1 MKVPFLIIALLV
13 CAGQIAPGAELTL
26 QTAISEAIAKNPEF
40 RVLQADVASA
50 KGEVTTANTWQN
62 PELSVFSGLRRTKSE
77 GSAALNEFH
86 GGVGF
91 NQLFLFP
98 GKRALF
104 VNLAKRNVELRSLAL
119 EGLRFQLATA
129 VRKAF
134 YEQLAAQKIAGLRR
148 EQLASAETFQQA
160 ATRRAESGYASD
172 FEAVKAQADV
182 INAKKLVR
190 EAEGQIADARV
201 ELNVL
206 MGRDPSTP
214 LQASGQLEGA
224 APRYSEA
231 SLLALAMARNPSLRA
246 QSLQVEISGLNLNKT
261 RFGRRPDF
269 AVGPTIE
276 VTPSEQNYS
285 LQATVSL
292 PLWNLSKGEIA
303 SATAEQRKALAEI
316 EKTRRE
322 ITGAVVKARAK
333 LDVARDQLALYTP
346 AYLDQLKGFL
356 GQAEKSYAQNATS
369 LLIYLDAKRT
379 YFDTLADY
387 NEALAKVAASR
398 AELESA
404 LGVPLELKP

>member
-1 MKVPFLIIALLV
+1 MKVSCLLLTILLLGARIAL
-13 CAGQIAPGAELTL
+13 AGELTV
-26 QTAISEAIAKNPEF
+26 QTAINEALAKNPEF
-40 RVLQADVASA
+40 KVLEADVASA
-50 KGEVTTANTWQN
+50 QGEVTTANTWQN
-62 PELSVFSGLRRTKSE
+62 PELSVFSGLRRTKDT
-77 GSAALNEFH
+77 GSTTDQFH
-86 GGVGF
+86 AGVGF
-91 NQLFLFP
+91 SQLYLFP
-98 GKRALF
+98 GKRALM
-104 VNLAKRNVELRSLAL
+104 VNLAKRNVELRRLAL

-134 YEQLAAQKIAGLRR
+134 YELLAARKIAGLRR

-160 ATRRAESGYASD
+160 AVRRAESGYASD

-182 INAKKLVR
+182 IDAKKLIR
-190 EAEGQIADARV
+190 EAEGQINDARV

-206 MGRDPSTP
+206 MGRAPSTE
-214 LQASGQLEGA
+214 LQVSGQLEGA

-246 QSLQVEISGLNLNKT
+246 QSLQVEISGLKLNKT
-261 RFGRRPDF
+261 RFDRRPDF
-269 AVGPTIE
+269 TVGPTIE

-285 LQATVSL
+285 LQASVSL
-292 PLWNLSKGEIA
+292 PLWNQSKGEIQTGA
-303 SATAEQRKALAEI
+303 AEQRKALAEI
-316 EKTRRE
+316 ERTRSE

-356 GQAEKSYAQNATS
+356 GQAERSYAQNATS
-369 LLIYLDAKRT
+369 LLIYLDSKRT

-387 NEALAKVAASR
+387 NEALAKLAGSR

-404 LGVPLELKP
+404 LGVPLEIKP